1 MIKKIL
7 FAPILGL
14 KWLILLPFRGI
25 RWLFR
30 SFSRWFGKTKIG
42 LFFNEIPEDNSV
54 IDSAT
59 QAIEDPSSF
68 FEQLDIARGHL
79 LRSIIAL
86 IIGVAISFTFTEKI
100 ISFLAEPV
108 GGLQNLQAIEV
119 TESISV
125 FMRVALLSGIALATP
140 YIIFEIWLFIA
151 PGLMPTTRKL
161 SLLIIPFGFIFF
173 IGGMYFS
180 YALLLPTSLP
190 FLMDFM
196 GVATMLRPQSYFNFI
211 TGILFWIGVA
221 FEFPLIIFGTSYVGL
236 TKPQTLLKN
245 WRIAI
250 LLIAVISA
258 MVTPTVDPVNMSL
271 VMAPMIVLY
280 FLSIFFSWLARIPS
294 TQKKS
299 EETS

>member
-1 MIKKIL
+1 MIRKIL
-7 FAPILGL
+7 LAPLLAI
-14 KWLILLPFRGI
+14 KWLLLLPFRG
-25 RWLFR
+25 LFWIG
-30 SFSRWFGKTKIG
+30 SSISKWIGKTKVGI
-42 LFFNEIPEDNSV
+42 FFNEVPEDHSV

-59 QAIEDPSSF
+59 QVIEDPSSF
-68 FEQLDIARGHL
+68 FEQLEIARAHL
-79 LRSIIAL
+79 LRAIIAL
-86 IIGVAISFTFTEKI
+86 VIGIAISFTFTDKI
-100 ISFLAEPV
+100 IAFLAQPV

-125 FMRVALLSGIALATP
+125 FMRVAMLSGVALATP

-173 IGGMYFS
+173 VGGLIFS
-180 YALLLPTSLP
+180 YTLLLPTSLP
-190 FLMDFM
+190 FLIDFM
-196 GVATMLRPQSYFNFI
+196 GVSTKLRPQSYFNFI

-236 TKPQTLLKN
+236 TKPQSLLKN

-250 LLIAVISA
+250 LLIAVIAA
-258 MVTPTVDPVNMSL
+258 MVTPTVDPINMSL

-280 FLSIFFSWLARIPS
+280 FLGILFSWLAKFPS
-294 TQKKS
+294 IQKKQ
-299 EETS
+299 EEPS